1 MSGRRSDRVDQEAGE
16 HQMVKRWSSIPRVNV
31 ELADEVV
38 DAFRQAL
45 KSREHR
51 ERQLAD
57 FRCCR
62 GLGLC
67 GICNEYER
75 LVAIVDTAL
84 GVRPSKLSPV
94 DVIYGPAPPTWTA
107 DEQADWDRARDQHL
121 ELAEAAKIEPRRKA
135 LLTDACRGHCNV
147 RWVERHCFAPDG
159 PFVGQPF
166 RLLEFQ
172 RDIIRKIYADP
183 SYWQAVDAAMKNRRK
198 LQPKLQ
204 PKPL

>member
-1 MSGRRSDRVDQEAGE
+1 
-16 HQMVKRWSSIPRVNV
+16 MVKRWSSIPRVNV

-84 GVRPSKLSPV
+84 GVRPSELSPV

-107 DEQADWDRARDQHL
+107 DEQAEWDRARDQHL
-121 ELAEAAKIEPRRKA
+121 ELAEAAKIEHRRQA

-147 RWVERHCFAPDG
+147 RWVERHCRVPDG
-159 PFVGQPF
+159 PSVGQPF

-172 RDIIRKIYADP
+172 RGIVRNIYGDS
-183 SYWQAVDAAMKNRRK
+183 SYWQAVDAVMKNRAAG
-198 LQPKLQ
+198 
-204 PKPL
+204 

>member
-1 MSGRRSDRVDQEAGE
+1 MSVRPRAVRGQEAGE

-147 RWVERHCFAPDG
+147 RWVERHCRVPDG
-159 PFVGQPF
+159 PSVGQAVSPPRVSAWHRPKHLR
-166 RLLEFQ
+166 RLELL
-172 RDIIRKIYADP
+172 AG
-183 SYWQAVDAAMKNRRK
+183 RRRGDEEWA
-198 LQPKLQ
+198 
-204 PKPL
+204 PLSSGPGA

>member
-1 MSGRRSDRVDQEAGE
+1 MVRRHRWTRMSVRPRAVRGQVAGE

-31 ELADEVV
+31 ELAD
-38 DAFRQAL
+38 AFRQAL

-51 ERQLAD
+51 ERQRAD

-94 DVIYGPAPPTWTA
+94 
-107 DEQADWDRARDQHL
+107 
-121 ELAEAAKIEPRRKA
+121 
-135 LLTDACRGHCNV
+135 
-147 RWVERHCFAPDG
+147 
-159 PFVGQPF
+159 
-166 RLLEFQ
+166 
-172 RDIIRKIYADP
+172 
-183 SYWQAVDAAMKNRRK
+183 
-198 LQPKLQ
+198 
-204 PKPL
+204 

>member
-147 RWVERHCFAPDG
+147 RWIERHCLVPDG
-159 PFVGQPF
+159 PLVGQPF
-166 RLLEFQ
+166 RLHEFQ